1 LPKPS
6 LPRHL
11 LLITLALSLL
21 AAACGPAP
29 TPLPLPTRTPRPG
42 VATPTGTFQVPSSKL
57 TPTPSPT
64 WNVKPETPSATP
76 VPGKPTAT
84 PVPAK
89 PTPTPGSGSQQGR
102 MQSPEYGIQVFLW
115 WQPETTDRDL
125 QLARDAGFTWIK
137 QNFSWIDIEG
147 AKKGALDWNE
157 ADRIV
162 EKAQEYGLDIVA
174 RVDKEPEWAR
184 NGASKGPVANYNDY
198 GDFLFQMATRYRGR
212 IRAYEVWNEPN
223 KSEEWGGKQADA
235 VEYVKML
242 KVAYQ
247 RIKQADPKAI
257 VVSAGLAPTTA
268 GAPHVPDDLFLKR
281 MYVAGA
287 KPYFDVLG
295 AHGTGFK
302 APPETDPADIA
313 SGKLKQYCAWEK
325 LEDCARVWC
334 FRHVEDLRKIM
345 VDNGDSAKQI
355 MILEFGWDSDQRK
368 IGQYEW
374 HYVSEETK
382 AEYIIRAFQ
391 YAQKNWAPWIGA
403 MTLIYIADPRWT
415 KDNEQ
420 YWWSIT
426 DPDGTPRPAY
436 TRFKQWRQGQ

>member
-1 LPKPS
+1 
-6 LPRHL
+6 
-11 LLITLALSLL
+11 
-21 AAACGPAP
+21 
-29 TPLPLPTRTPRPG
+29 
-42 VATPTGTFQVPSSKL
+42 
-57 TPTPSPT
+57 
-64 WNVKPETPSATP
+64 
-76 VPGKPTAT
+76 
-84 PVPAK
+84 
-89 PTPTPGSGSQQGR
+89 
-102 MQSPEYGIQVFLW
+102 MQSPEYGVQVFLW

-125 QLARDAGFTWIK
+125 QLAKDAGFTWIK

-184 NGASKGPVANYNDY
+184 KGASKGPVADYNDY
-198 GDFLFQMATRYRGR
+198 GDFLFQMATRYRGK
-212 IRAYEVWNEPN
+212 IHAYEVWNEPN
-223 KSEEWGGKQADA
+223 KAEEWGGKQADA

-257 VVSAGLAPTTA
+257 VVSAGLTPTTA
-268 GAPHVPDDLFLKR
+268 GEPHVPDDLFLKR

-295 AHGTGFK
+295 AHGPGFK
-302 APPETDPADIA
+302 APPETDPAEIA
-313 SGKLKQYCAWEK
+313 SGKLKQYCPWGDLK
-325 LEDCARVWC
+325 LCARVWC

-355 MILEFGWDSDQRK
+355 MILEFGWDTDARQDSPYK
-368 IGQYEW
+368 W
-374 HYVSEETK
+374 HAVTEQEQ
-382 AEYIIRAFQ
+382 ADYIVRAYQ
-391 YAQKNWAPWIGA
+391 YAKEHWAPWIGV
-403 MTLIYIADPRWT
+403 MSLIYIAKPDWT
-415 KDNEQ
+415 ENDEQ

-426 DPDGTPRPAY
+426 YPDGRVRPAY
-436 TRFKQWRQGQ
+436 TRFKQWHQGQ